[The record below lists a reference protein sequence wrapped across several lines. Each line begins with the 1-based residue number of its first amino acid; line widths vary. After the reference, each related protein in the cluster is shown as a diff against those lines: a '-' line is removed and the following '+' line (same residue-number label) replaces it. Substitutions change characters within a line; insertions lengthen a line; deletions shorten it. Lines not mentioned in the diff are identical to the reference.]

1 MEQISYH
8 YPPFAG
14 CTVIGGYSRFWMVG
28 ATLAQWCFSFTRSTL
43 SSNLH
48 ASTAVSEVRPSLWS
62 GMYPQTAN
70 ILAPTIPESVFF
82 IFQMTFA
89 IITVRCSFFGGAA
102 APAHHSRSWLLR
114 L

>member
-70 ILAPTIPESVFF
+70 ILAPTIPESVF
-82 IFQMTFA
+82 M
-89 IITVRCSFFGGAA
+89 VRCRRRRPPPPPAA
-102 APAHHSRSWLLR
+102 SLTTHATRRLSR
-114 L
+114 